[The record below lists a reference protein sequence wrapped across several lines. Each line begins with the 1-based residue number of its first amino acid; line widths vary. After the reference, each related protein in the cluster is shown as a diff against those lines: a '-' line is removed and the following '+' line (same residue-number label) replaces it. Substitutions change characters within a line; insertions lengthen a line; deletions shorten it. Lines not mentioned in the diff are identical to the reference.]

1 MPPRRNK
8 SSKSAT
14 VSTEAQPKASP
25 ASNSLNVPTLYYN
38 KLKGTGN
45 YSAWKDKLAIY
56 VGSKYGRCQDLILT
70 GRKHVPPPIPAPGD
84 DDFKAEH
91 DPHGVKLKCY
101 QKRETSRL
109 QLILTMEE
117 DYPKIYNEILATFS
131 RESEEM
137 VRQHTDFAA
146 ADAAKCPGLLIAI
159 VAKTH
164 QQPQSGAI
172 AVDADTALSRFYE
185 LRQGNKSLSQHKKD
199 FDDAVDMLVASGEDK
214 PSDE

>member
-8 SSKSAT
+8 TNKSTTT
-14 VSTEAQPKASP
+14 VSTDAQPKTAPVS
-25 ASNSLNVPTLYYN
+25 SSLSVPTLYYN

-45 YSAWKDKLAIY
+45 FSVWKDKLAIH

-70 GRKHVPPPIPAPGD
+70 GKKHVPPPIPTPGV
-84 DDFKAEH
+84 DDFDPAN
-91 DPHGVKLKCY
+91 DPHGVLLKCY

-109 QLILTMEE
+109 HSILTMEE

-146 ADAAKCPGLLIAI
+146 ADAAKCPGLLIVI

-164 QQPQSGAI
+164 QQPQSGAV
-172 AVDADTALSRFYE
+172 AVDADTAQSRYYE
-185 LRQGNKSLSQHKKD
+185 LRQGNKSLPQHKKD
-199 FDDAVDMLVASGEDK
+199 FDDAAKKANSSVV
-214 PSDE
+214 